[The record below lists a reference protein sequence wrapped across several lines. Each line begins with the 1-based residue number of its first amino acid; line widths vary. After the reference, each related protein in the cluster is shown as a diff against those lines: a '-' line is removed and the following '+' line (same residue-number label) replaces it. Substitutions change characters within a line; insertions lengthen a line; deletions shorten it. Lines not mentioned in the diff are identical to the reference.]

1 MIVAIEL
8 IPNEGPQPLLE
19 KSQQASQGRWQL
31 MVVLKG
37 KRKRLEGV
45 RTT

>member
-1 MIVAIEL
+1 MILAIEL
-8 IPNEGPQPLLE
+8 IPNEGPQSLLE
-19 KSQQASQGRWQL
+19 KSQQVSQGRWHL

-37 KRKRLEGV
+37 KRKRPEGV